1 MLFWMM
7 ICTLMWGCI
16 VGFDTEACCRRVDE
30 VDKVRCFFGTI
41 IMGPFLLFPIVIM
54 DEDCPGYA
62 VLYIIMSTTLWC
74 TTLWCITK
82 KNDSTTAQQ
91 HAAVAGRPSG
101 NPNLVAP
108 PVQPRPPARRGA
120 PLSRAGRVRAHRL
133 EQAVQEAVQMGFEEH
148 AVRSLQDR
156 LQCSST
162 SELVEQLVAAGVG
175 PGTTAT
181 QPAVVQ
187 AYPVGG
193 AMGVVANPMLAADVQ
208 LEREEPQLFRLN
220 SSTGIMC
227 ARLCSFFYLDR
238 PMEKHLTCCR
248 EPVGGAS
255 ME

>member
-1 MLFWMM
+1 
-7 ICTLMWGCI
+7 
-16 VGFDTEACCRRVDE
+16 
-30 VDKVRCFFGTI
+30 
-41 IMGPFLLFPIVIM
+41 
-54 DEDCPGYA
+54 
-62 VLYIIMSTTLWC
+62 
-74 TTLWCITK
+74 
-82 KNDSTTAQQ
+82 
-91 HAAVAGRPSG
+91 
-101 NPNLVAP
+101 
-108 PVQPRPPARRGA
+108 
-120 PLSRAGRVRAHRL
+120 
-133 EQAVQEAVQMGFEEH
+133 MGFEEH

-193 AMGVVANPMLAADVQ
+193 ATGVVANPMLAADVQ

-238 PMEKHLTCCR
+238 PMEKAFDVLQGAGWRCIDGVRGRRVAQYTRGNGIVQKGCENKNDFIVTTQTLHRISARPWSACPGRSSLPPHR
-248 EPVGGAS
+248 NHNLPRGRPARMPPRPRGLPEPARRSRPPCPSAEAVQPGRRHQGLLRGAS
-255 ME
+255 GSLRRPAR

>member
-1 MLFWMM
+1 M
-7 ICTLMWGCI
+7 
-16 VGFDTEACCRRVDE
+16 
-30 VDKVRCFFGTI
+30 
-41 IMGPFLLFPIVIM
+41 
-54 DEDCPGYA
+54 
-62 VLYIIMSTTLWC
+62 
-74 TTLWCITK
+74 
-82 KNDSTTAQQ
+82 
-91 HAAVAGRPSG
+91 
-101 NPNLVAP
+101 
-108 PVQPRPPARRGA
+108 
-120 PLSRAGRVRAHRL
+120 
-133 EQAVQEAVQMGFEEH
+133 
-148 AVRSLQDR
+148 QDR

-193 AMGVVANPMLAADVQ
+193 ATGVVANPMLAADVQ